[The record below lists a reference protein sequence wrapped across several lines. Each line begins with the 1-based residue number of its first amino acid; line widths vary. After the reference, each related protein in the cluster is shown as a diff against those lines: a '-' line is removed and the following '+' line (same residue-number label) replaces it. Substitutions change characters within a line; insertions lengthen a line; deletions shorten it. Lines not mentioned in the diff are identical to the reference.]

1 MTSDLFR
8 VRALAL
14 VMLLGVAGSAR
25 AQVITG
31 TVEGRVTDSQ
41 GAVLPGV
48 AMTAVNTATK
58 GMFAGTT
65 TSEGLYR
72 LTFLPPATYEIK
84 AELSGFRGEM
94 RQGVVVRVNDAV
106 VVDFTLAIASVSETI
121 TVQATASSVQVTRS
135 ELKRTYDEA
144 ALKEI
149 PLATSDAVG
158 RNVYGV
164 ATKAPGVTTPG
175 GRFGRAFLGSGGG
188 DVVANGTTARS
199 TNYELDGI
207 SNIDPEDN
215 DYRTPVSVEGVREF
229 EVLTANYNAE
239 FGRAGGA
246 QVRAISKSGTYLF
259 HGSAFEYFYDNQ
271 RFQSAATEV
280 QARRCTADQIAGLA
294 TAPAGGC
301 FGEFR
306 TNLFGGTAG
315 GPAVRNRLFYFAMF
329 ENNIRRG
336 TNSSTATV
344 PLPSERTVNTG
355 SARGDQI
362 VREWLS
368 LYPVPNRE
376 VINPRR
382 YQNNVPF
389 AYDTPNTFGRTD
401 YNWSSNTRLM

>member
-1 MTSDLFR
+1 M
-8 VRALAL
+8 VRRFTAIVVGMLAL
-14 VMLLGVAGSAR
+14 CASWASG
-25 AQVITG
+25 QVITG
-31 TVEGRVTDSQ
+31 TIEGRVKDPQ
-41 GAVLPGV
+41 GAMLPGV
-48 AMTAVNTATK
+48 TITAVNTATSTK
-58 GMFAGTT
+58 FVGVT

-72 LTFLPPATYEIK
+72 LPFLPSGLYNIS
-84 AELSGFRGEM
+84 AELSGFRTET
-94 RQGVVVRVNDAV
+94 RQGIDVRVNDSV
-106 VVDFTLAIASVSETI
+106 VVDFDLAVAAVAETI
-121 TVQATASSVQVTRS
+121 IVTGGSSAVQLTRS

-246 QVRAISKSGTYLF
+246 QVRAISKSGTNLF

-401 YNWSSNTRLM
+401 YNW